1 MNMNY
6 KLKSVM
12 GSKKQVSNKV
22 IQQNDIVINADNEFV
37 LYFYEDFDQNSVR
50 EATRLLRLFNEGV
63 VELIDVNEKLAKLGE
78 PEQPL
83 PTLRIVISSAGG
95 SMHDLLA
102 ITNEIMTLKDL
113 DVVVITEANGYA
125 MSCGFLL
132 FMLGDIRTV
141 TSDFCTELLYHEV
154 QIHGVVHENGNLL
167 KKDIERANDVILRKY
182 KDIIVKETLVTEE
195 MLEEYREKDWIM
207 GIEEARKLR
216 IVNDKY
222 LYEKAMSVLE
232 ELSEDDD
239 KKVEDEKED
248 KPSKETKPSK
258 EEIEEVKELENKKDE
273 KVEKEVEEIEKVESS
288 DNDIE
293 SIIKRAI
300 KKNR

>member
-1 MNMNY
+1 MNINY

-12 GSKKQVSNKV
+12 GSKKQVSNRV
-22 IQQNDIVINADNEFV
+22 MPQNEIVINSDNEFV
-37 LYFYEDFDQNSVR
+37 LHFYEDFDQNSVR

-63 VELIDVNEKLAKLGE
+63 VELMDVNEKLAKLGE

-83 PTLRIVISSAGG
+83 PTLRIVISSLGG
-95 SMHDLLA
+95 SMYDLLA
-102 ITNEIMTLKDL
+102 ITNEIMALKDL
-113 DVVVITEANGYA
+113 DIVVITEANGYA

-207 GIEEARKLR
+207 DIEEARKLR

-222 LYEKAMSVLE
+222 LYEKAMIVLQD
-232 ELSEDDD
+232 LSEDDD
-239 KKVEDEKED
+239 KKVEEEKEA
-248 KPSKETKPSK
+248 KPSK
-258 EEIEEVKELENKKDE
+258 EEIEEVKELEKKKDE

-288 DNDIE
+288 DNNDIE
-293 SIIKRAI
+293 DIIKRAI

>member
-1 MNMNY
+1 MNMNF

-12 GSKKQVSNKV
+12 GSKKQVSSRV
-22 IQQNDIVINADNEFV
+22 MPQNEIVINSDNEFV
-37 LYFYEDFDQNSVR
+37 LHFYEDFAQDSVR

-63 VELIDVNEKLAKLGE
+63 VELMDVNEKLAKLGE

-83 PTLRIVISSAGG
+83 PTLRIVISSVGG
-95 SMHDLLA
+95 SMYDLLA
-102 ITNEIMTLKDL
+102 ITNEIMALKDL

-154 QIHGVVHENGNLL
+154 QMHGIVHENGNLL
-167 KKDIERANDVILRKY
+167 KKEIERANDVILRKY

-207 GIEEARKLR
+207 DIEEARKLR

-222 LYEKAMSVLE
+222 LYEKAMSVLQD
-232 ELSEDDD
+232 LSEDDE
-239 KKVEDEKED
+239 KVEEEKEA
-248 KPSKETKPSK
+248 KPSK
-258 EEIEEVKELENKKDE
+258 EEIEEVKELEKKKDE

-288 DNDIE
+288 DNNDIE
-293 SIIKRAI
+293 DIIKRAI

>member
-83 PTLRIVISSAGG
+83 PTLRIVISSLGG

-207 GIEEARKLR
+207 GIEEARELR

-222 LYEKAMSVLE
+222 LYEKAMNVLQ

-239 KKVEDEKED
+239 KKVEDEKEVESSKEV
-248 KPSKETKPSK
+248 KPSKEQ
-258 EEIEEVKELENKKDE
+258 IEEVEELENKKEE
-273 KVEKEVEEIEKVESS
+273 KVEKEVEKIVESN

>member
-12 GSKKQVSNKV
+12 GSKKQVSNRV
-22 IQQNDIVINADNEFV
+22 MPQNEIVINADNEFV
-37 LYFYEDFDQNSVR
+37 LHFYEDFDQDSTR
-50 EATRLLRLFNEGV
+50 EATRLLRSFNEGV

-83 PTLRIVISSAGG
+83 PTLRIVISSLGG
-95 SMHDLLA
+95 SMYDLLT
-102 ITNEIMTLKDL
+102 ITNEIMALKDL

-222 LYEKAMSVLE
+222 LYEKAMNMLQDLV
-232 ELSEDDD
+232 EDDD
-239 KKVEDEKED
+239 KKVEEEKEA
-248 KPSKETKPSK
+248 KPSK
-258 EEIEEVKELENKKDE
+258 EEIEEVKELEKKKDE

-288 DNDIE
+288 DNNDIE
-293 SIIKRAI
+293 DIIKRAI

>member
-63 VELIDVNEKLAKLGE
+63 AELIDVNEKLAKLGE

-239 KKVEDEKED
+239 KKVEDEKEVES
-248 KPSKETKPSK
+248 SKETKPSK
-258 EEIEEVKELENKKDE
+258 EQIEEVEELENKKEE
-273 KVEKEVEEIEKVESS
+273 KVEKEVEKIVESN

>member
-1 MNMNY
+1 MNMNF
-6 KLKSVM
+6 KLRSVM
-12 GSKKQVSNKV
+12 GSKKQVSNRV
-22 IQQNDIVINADNEFV
+22 IQQNEIVINNDNEFV
-37 LYFYEDFDQNSVR
+37 LYFYEDFAQDSVR

-63 VELIDVNEKLAKLGE
+63 VELMDVNEKLAKLGE

-83 PTLRIVISSAGG
+83 PTLRIVISSVGG
-95 SMHDLLA
+95 SMYDLLA
-102 ITNEIMTLKDL
+102 ITNEIMALKDL

-132 FMLGDIRTV
+132 YMLGDIRTV

-154 QIHGVVHENGNLL
+154 QMHGIVHENGNLL
-167 KKDIERANDVILRKY
+167 KKEIERANDVILRKY

-207 GIEEARKLR
+207 DIEEARKLR

-222 LYEKAMSVLE
+222 LYEKAMSVLQD
-232 ELSEDDD
+232 LSEDDE
-239 KKVEDEKED
+239 KVEEEKEA
-248 KPSKETKPSK
+248 KPSK
-258 EEIEEVKELENKKDE
+258 EEIEEVKELEKKKDE

-288 DNDIE
+288 DNNDIE
-293 SIIKRAI
+293 DIIKRAI

>member
-83 PTLRIVISSAGG
+83 PTLRIVISSLGG

-207 GIEEARKLR
+207 GIEEARELR

-222 LYEKAMSVLE
+222 LYEKAMNVLQ

-239 KKVEDEKED
+239 KKVEDEKEVESSKEA
-248 KPSKETKPSK
+248 KPSKEQ
-258 EEIEEVKELENKKDE
+258 IEEVEELENKKEE
-273 KVEKEVEEIEKVESS
+273 KVEKEVEKIVESN

>member
-207 GIEEARKLR
+207 GIEEARELR

-222 LYEKAMSVLE
+222 LYEKAMSVLQD
-232 ELSEDDD
+232 LAEDDD
-239 KKVEDEKED
+239 KKVEEKEN
-248 KPSKETKPSK
+248 KPSK
-258 EEIEEVKELENKKDE
+258 EEIEEVKELENKKEE
-273 KVEKEVEEIEKVESS
+273 KVEKEVEKIVESN

>member
-1 MNMNY
+1 MNMNF
-6 KLKSVM
+6 KLRSVM
-12 GSKKQVSNKV
+12 GSKKQVSNRV
-22 IQQNDIVINADNEFV
+22 IQQNEIVINNDNEFV
-37 LYFYEDFDQNSVR
+37 LYFYEDFAQDSVR

-63 VELIDVNEKLAKLGE
+63 VELMDVNEKLAKLGE

-83 PTLRIVISSAGG
+83 PTLRIVISSVGG
-95 SMHDLLA
+95 SMYDLLA
-102 ITNEIMTLKDL
+102 ITNEIMALKDL

-132 FMLGDIRTV
+132 YMLGDIRTV

-154 QIHGVVHENGNLL
+154 QMHGIVHENGNLL
-167 KKDIERANDVILRKY
+167 KKEIERANDVILRKY

-207 GIEEARKLR
+207 DIEEARKLR

-222 LYEKAMSVLE
+222 LYEKAMSVLQD
-232 ELSEDDD
+232 LSEDDE
-239 KKVEDEKED
+239 KVEEEKEA
-248 KPSKETKPSK
+248 KPSK
-258 EEIEEVKELENKKDE
+258 EEIEEVKELEKKKDE
-273 KVEKEVEEIEKVESS
+273 KVVKEVEEIEKVESS
-288 DNDIE
+288 DNNDIE
-293 SIIKRAI
+293 DIIKRAI

>member
-1 MNMNY
+1 MNF
-6 KLKSVM
+6 KLRSVM

-22 IQQNDIVINADNEFV
+22 IQQNEIVINNDNEFV
-37 LYFYEDFDQNSVR
+37 LYFYEDFSQDSVR
-50 EATRLLRLFNEGV
+50 EATRLLRLFNGGV
-63 VELIDVNEKLAKLGE
+63 VELMDVNEKLAKLGE

-83 PTLRIVISSAGG
+83 PTLRIVISSVGG
-95 SMHDLLA
+95 SMYDLLA
-102 ITNEIMTLKDL
+102 ITNEIMALKDL

-132 FMLGDIRTV
+132 YMLGDIRTV

-154 QIHGVVHENGNLL
+154 QMHGIVHENGNLL
-167 KKDIERANDVILRKY
+167 KKEIERANDVILRKY

-207 GIEEARKLR
+207 DIEEARKLR

-222 LYEKAMSVLE
+222 LYEKAMSVLQD
-232 ELSEDDD
+232 LSEDDE
-239 KKVEDEKED
+239 KVEEEKEA
-248 KPSKETKPSK
+248 KPSK
-258 EEIEEVKELENKKDE
+258 EEIEEVKELEKKKDE

-288 DNDIE
+288 DNNDIE
-293 SIIKRAI
+293 DIIKRAI

>member
-1 MNMNY
+1 MNINY

-12 GSKKQVSNKV
+12 GSKKQVSNRV
-22 IQQNDIVINADNEFV
+22 MPQNEIVINSDNEFV
-37 LYFYEDFDQNSVR
+37 LHFYEDFDQTSVR

-83 PTLRIVISSAGG
+83 PTLRIVISSLGG
-95 SMHDLLA
+95 SMYDLLTM
-102 ITNEIMTLKDL
+102 TNEIMALKDL

-154 QIHGVVHENGNLL
+154 QMHGVVHENANLL
-167 KKDIERANDVILRKY
+167 RKDIARYNDVILRKY
-182 KDIIVKETLVTEE
+182 KDIIINETLVTEE
-195 MLEEYREKDWIM
+195 MLEEYREKDWVM
-207 GIEEARKLR
+207 DIEEARKLR

-222 LYEKAMSVLE
+222 LYEKAMSVLQD
-232 ELSEDDD
+232 LAEDDD
-239 KKVEDEKED
+239 KKVEEKED
-248 KPSKETKPSK
+248 KPSKEVKPSK
-258 EEIEEVKELENKKDE
+258 EEIEEVKELEKKKDE

>member
-12 GSKKQVSNKV
+12 GSKKQVSNRV
-22 IQQNDIVINADNEFV
+22 MPQNEIVINSDNEFV
-37 LYFYEDFDQNSVR
+37 LHFYEDFAQDSVR

-63 VELIDVNEKLAKLGE
+63 VELMDVNEKLAKLGE

-83 PTLRIVISSAGG
+83 PTLRIVITSLGG
-95 SMHDLLA
+95 SMYDLLA
-102 ITNEIMTLKDL
+102 ITNEIMALKDL

-154 QIHGVVHENGNLL
+154 QMHGIVHENGNLL
-167 KKDIERANDVILRKY
+167 KKDIERANDIILRKY

-195 MLEEYREKDWIM
+195 MLEEYREKDWVM

-222 LYEKAMSVLE
+222 LYEKAMSVLQD
-232 ELSEDDD
+232 LNEDDD
-239 KKVEDEKED
+239 KKVEEKED
-248 KPSKETKPSK
+248 KPSK

>member
-1 MNMNY
+1 MNMNF

-12 GSKKQVSNKV
+12 GSKKQVSSRV
-22 IQQNDIVINADNEFV
+22 MPQNEIVINSDNEFV
-37 LYFYEDFDQNSVR
+37 LHFYEDFAQDSVR

-63 VELIDVNEKLAKLGE
+63 VELMDVNEKLAKLGE

-83 PTLRIVISSAGG
+83 PTLRIVISSVGG
-95 SMHDLLA
+95 SMYDLLA
-102 ITNEIMTLKDL
+102 ITNEIMALKDL

-154 QIHGVVHENGNLL
+154 QMHGIVHENGNLL
-167 KKDIERANDVILRKY
+167 KKEIERANDVILRKY

-207 GIEEARKLR
+207 DIEEARKLR

-222 LYEKAMSVLE
+222 LYEKAMSVLQD
-232 ELSEDDD
+232 LSEDDE
-239 KKVEDEKED
+239 KVEEEKEA
-248 KPSKETKPSK
+248 KPSK
-258 EEIEEVKELENKKDE
+258 EEIEEVKELEKKKDE
-273 KVEKEVEEIEKVESS
+273 KVEKEVEEIEKVESTG
-288 DNDIE
+288 NDIE
-293 SIIKRAI
+293 DIIKRAI

>member
-1 MNMNY
+1 MNMNF
-6 KLKSVM
+6 KLRSVM
-12 GSKKQVSNKV
+12 GSKKQVSNRV
-22 IQQNDIVINADNEFV
+22 IQQNEIVINNDNEFV
-37 LYFYEDFDQNSVR
+37 LYFYEDFAQDSVR

-63 VELIDVNEKLAKLGE
+63 VELMDVNEKLAKLGE

-83 PTLRIVISSAGG
+83 PTLRIVISSVGG
-95 SMHDLLA
+95 SMYDLLA
-102 ITNEIMTLKDL
+102 ITNEIMALKDL

-132 FMLGDIRTV
+132 YMLGDIRTV
-141 TSDFCTELLYHEV
+141 TSDFCTESLYHEV
-154 QIHGVVHENGNLL
+154 QMHGIVHENGNLL
-167 KKDIERANDVILRKY
+167 KKEIERANDVILRKY

-207 GIEEARKLR
+207 DIEEARKLR

-222 LYEKAMSVLE
+222 LYEKAMSVLQD
-232 ELSEDDD
+232 LSEDDE
-239 KKVEDEKED
+239 KVEEEKEA
-248 KPSKETKPSK
+248 KPSK
-258 EEIEEVKELENKKDE
+258 EEIEEVKELEKKKDE

-288 DNDIE
+288 DNNDIE
-293 SIIKRAI
+293 DIIKRAI

>member
-1 MNMNY
+1 MNMNF
-6 KLKSVM
+6 KLKSVL
-12 GSKKQVSNKV
+12 GSKKQVSNRV
-22 IQQNDIVINADNEFV
+22 MPQNEIVINSDNEFV
-37 LYFYEDFDQNSVR
+37 LHFYEDFAQDSVR

-63 VELIDVNEKLAKLGE
+63 VELMDVNEKLAKLGE

-83 PTLRIVISSAGG
+83 PTLRIVITSLGG
-95 SMHDLLA
+95 SMYDLLA
-102 ITNEIMTLKDL
+102 ITNEIMALKDL
-113 DVVVITEANGYA
+113 DIVVITEANGYA

-154 QIHGVVHENGNLL
+154 QMHGIVHENGNLL
-167 KKDIERANDVILRKY
+167 KKDIERANDIILRKY

-195 MLEEYREKDWIM
+195 MLEEYREKDWVM

-222 LYEKAMSVLE
+222 LYEKAMSMLQD
-232 ELSEDDD
+232 LSEDDD
-239 KKVEDEKED
+239 KKVEEKED
-248 KPSKETKPSK
+248 KPSK

-273 KVEKEVEEIEKVESS
+273 KVEKEVEEIEKVES
-288 DNDIE
+288 NDIE
-293 SIIKRAI
+293 DIIKRAI

>member
-1 MNMNY
+1 MNMNF

-12 GSKKQVSNKV
+12 GSKKQVSNRV
-22 IQQNDIVINADNEFV
+22 IQQNEIVINSDNEFV
-37 LYFYEDFDQNSVR
+37 LHFYEDFNQDSVR

-63 VELIDVNEKLAKLGE
+63 VELMDVNEKLAKLGE

-83 PTLRIVISSAGG
+83 PTLRIVISSVGG
-95 SMHDLLA
+95 SMYDLLA
-102 ITNEIMTLKDL
+102 ITNEIMALKDL

-132 FMLGDIRTV
+132 YMLGDIRTV

-154 QIHGVVHENGNLL
+154 QMHGIVHENGNLL
-167 KKDIERANDVILRKY
+167 KKEIERANDVILRKY

-207 GIEEARKLR
+207 DIEEARKLH

-222 LYEKAMSVLE
+222 LYEKAMSVLQD
-232 ELSEDDD
+232 LSEDDE
-239 KKVEDEKED
+239 KVEEEKEA
-248 KPSKETKPSK
+248 KPSK
-258 EEIEEVKELENKKDE
+258 EEIEEVKELEKKKDE

-288 DNDIE
+288 DNNDIE
-293 SIIKRAI
+293 DIIKRAI

>member
-12 GSKKQVSNKV
+12 GSKKQVSNRV

-207 GIEEARKLR
+207 GIEEARELR

-222 LYEKAMSVLE
+222 LYEKAMNVLQ

-239 KKVEDEKED
+239 KKVEDEKEVESSKEV
-248 KPSKETKPSK
+248 KPSKEQ
-258 EEIEEVKELENKKDE
+258 IEEVEELENKKEE
-273 KVEKEVEEIEKVESS
+273 KVEKEVEKIVESN

>member
-207 GIEEARKLR
+207 GIEEARELR

-222 LYEKAMSVLE
+222 LYEKAMNVLQ

-239 KKVEDEKED
+239 KKVEDEKEVESSKEA
-248 KPSKETKPSK
+248 KPSKES
-258 EEIEEVKELENKKDE
+258 NKG
-273 KVEKEVEEIEKVESS
+273 
-288 DNDIE
+288 
-293 SIIKRAI
+293 
-300 KKNR
+300 

>member
-1 MNMNY
+1 MNMNF
-6 KLKSVM
+6 KLRSVM

-22 IQQNDIVINADNEFV
+22 IQQNEIVINNDNEFV
-37 LYFYEDFDQNSVR
+37 LYFYEDFAQDSVR
-50 EATRLLRLFNEGV
+50 EATRLLRLFNGGV
-63 VELIDVNEKLAKLGE
+63 VELMDVNEKLAKLGE

-83 PTLRIVISSAGG
+83 PTLRIVISSVGG
-95 SMHDLLA
+95 SMYDLLA
-102 ITNEIMTLKDL
+102 ITNEIMALKDL

-132 FMLGDIRTV
+132 YMLGDIRTV

-154 QIHGVVHENGNLL
+154 QMHGIVHENGNLL
-167 KKDIERANDVILRKY
+167 KKEIERANDVILRKY

-207 GIEEARKLR
+207 DIEEARKLR

-222 LYEKAMSVLE
+222 LYEKAMSVLQD
-232 ELSEDDD
+232 LSEDDE
-239 KKVEDEKED
+239 KVEEEKEA
-248 KPSKETKPSK
+248 KPSK
-258 EEIEEVKELENKKDE
+258 EEIEEVKELEKKKDE

-288 DNDIE
+288 DNNDIE
-293 SIIKRAI
+293 DIIKRAI

>member
-207 GIEEARKLR
+207 GIEEARELR

-222 LYEKAMSVLE
+222 LYEKAMSVLQD
-232 ELSEDDD
+232 LAEDDD
-239 KKVEDEKED
+239 KKVEE
-248 KPSKETKPSK
+248 KETKPSK

>member
-1 MNMNY
+1 MNF
-6 KLKSVM
+6 KLRSVM
-12 GSKKQVSNKV
+12 GSKKQVSNRV
-22 IQQNDIVINADNEFV
+22 IQQNEIVMNNDNEFV
-37 LYFYEDFDQNSVR
+37 LYFYEDFAQDSVR

-63 VELIDVNEKLAKLGE
+63 VELMDVNEKLAKLGE

-83 PTLRIVISSAGG
+83 PTLRIVISSVGG
-95 SMHDLLA
+95 SMYDLLA
-102 ITNEIMTLKDL
+102 ITNEIMALKDL

-132 FMLGDIRTV
+132 YMLGDIRTV

-154 QIHGVVHENGNLL
+154 QMHGIVHENGNLL
-167 KKDIERANDVILRKY
+167 KKEIERANDVILRKY

-207 GIEEARKLR
+207 DIEEARKLR

-222 LYEKAMSVLE
+222 LYEKAMSVLQD
-232 ELSEDDD
+232 LSEDDE
-239 KKVEDEKED
+239 KVEEEKEA
-248 KPSKETKPSK
+248 KPSK
-258 EEIEEVKELENKKDE
+258 EEIEEVKELEKKKDE

-288 DNDIE
+288 DNNDIE
-293 SIIKRAI
+293 DIIKRAI

>member
-6 KLKSVM
+6 KLKSIV
-12 GSKKQVSNKV
+12 GSKKQVSNKI
-22 IQQNDIVINADNEFV
+22 IQQNEIVINSDNEFV

-63 VELIDVNEKLAKLGE
+63 VELMDVNEKLAKLGE

-83 PTLRIVISSAGG
+83 PTLRIVISSVGG
-95 SMHDLLA
+95 SMYDLLA
-102 ITNEIMTLKDL
+102 ITNEIMALKDL

-132 FMLGDIRTV
+132 YMLGDIRTV

-154 QIHGVVHENGNLL
+154 QMHGIVHENGNLL
-167 KKDIERANDVILRKY
+167 KKEIERANDVILRKY

-207 GIEEARKLR
+207 DIEEARKLR

-222 LYEKAMSVLE
+222 LYEKAMSVLQD
-232 ELSEDDD
+232 LSEDDE
-239 KKVEDEKED
+239 KVEEEKEA
-248 KPSKETKPSK
+248 KPSK
-258 EEIEEVKELENKKDE
+258 EEIEEVKELEKKKDE

-288 DNDIE
+288 DNNDIE
-293 SIIKRAI
+293 DIIKRAI

>member
-1 MNMNY
+1 MNF

-12 GSKKQVSNKV
+12 GSKKQVSSRV
-22 IQQNDIVINADNEFV
+22 MPQNEIVINSDNEFV
-37 LYFYEDFDQNSVR
+37 LHFYEDFAQDSVR

-63 VELIDVNEKLAKLGE
+63 VELMDVNEKLAKLGE

-83 PTLRIVISSAGG
+83 PTLRIVISSVGG
-95 SMHDLLA
+95 SMYDLLA
-102 ITNEIMTLKDL
+102 ITNEIMALKDL

-154 QIHGVVHENGNLL
+154 QMHGIVHENGNLL
-167 KKDIERANDVILRKY
+167 KKEIERANDVILRKY

-207 GIEEARKLR
+207 DIEEARKLR

-222 LYEKAMSVLE
+222 LYEKAMSVLQD
-232 ELSEDDD
+232 LSEDDE
-239 KKVEDEKED
+239 KVEEEKEA
-248 KPSKETKPSK
+248 KPSK
-258 EEIEEVKELENKKDE
+258 EEIEEVKELEKKKDE

-288 DNDIE
+288 DNNDIE
-293 SIIKRAI
+293 DIIKRAI

>member
-1 MNMNY
+1 MNF
-6 KLKSVM
+6 KLRSVM
-12 GSKKQVSNKV
+12 GSKKQVSNRV
-22 IQQNDIVINADNEFV
+22 IQQNEIVINNDNEFV
-37 LYFYEDFDQNSVR
+37 LYFYEDFAQDSVR

-63 VELIDVNEKLAKLGE
+63 VELMDVNEKLAKLGE

-83 PTLRIVISSAGG
+83 PTLRIVISSVGG
-95 SMHDLLA
+95 SMYDLLA
-102 ITNEIMTLKDL
+102 ITNEIMALKDL

-132 FMLGDIRTV
+132 YMLGDIRTV

-154 QIHGVVHENGNLL
+154 QMHGIVHENGNLL
-167 KKDIERANDVILRKY
+167 KKEIERANDVILRKY

-207 GIEEARKLR
+207 DIEEARKLR

-222 LYEKAMSVLE
+222 LYEKAMSVLQD
-232 ELSEDDD
+232 LSEDDE
-239 KKVEDEKED
+239 KVEEEKEA
-248 KPSKETKPSK
+248 KPSK
-258 EEIEEVKELENKKDE
+258 EEIEEVKELEKKKDE

-288 DNDIE
+288 DNNDIE
-293 SIIKRAI
+293 DIIKRAI

>member
-6 KLKSVM
+6 KLRSVM

-83 PTLRIVISSAGG
+83 PTLRIVISSLGG

-207 GIEEARKLR
+207 GIEEARELR

-222 LYEKAMSVLE
+222 LYEKAMNVLQ

-239 KKVEDEKED
+239 KKVEDEKEVESTKEA
-248 KPSKETKPSK
+248 KPSKEQ
-258 EEIEEVKELENKKDE
+258 IEEVEELENKKEE
-273 KVEKEVEEIEKVESS
+273 KVEKEVEKIVESN

>member
-239 KKVEDEKED
+239 KKVEDEKEVES
-248 KPSKETKPSK
+248 SKETKPSK
-258 EEIEEVKELENKKDE
+258 EQIEEVEELENKKEE
-273 KVEKEVEEIEKVESS
+273 KVEKEVEKIVESN

>member
-22 IQQNDIVINADNEFV
+22 IQQNDIVINGDNEFV

-83 PTLRIVISSAGG
+83 PTLRIVISSPGG
-95 SMHDLLA
+95 SMYDLLA
-102 ITNEIMTLKDL
+102 ITNEIMALKDL

-154 QIHGVVHENGNLL
+154 QMHGVVHENGNLL
-167 KKDIERANDVILRKY
+167 KKEIERANDVVLRKY

-207 GIEEARKLR
+207 DIEEARKLR

-222 LYEKAMSVLE
+222 LYEKAMNVLQ

-239 KKVEDEKED
+239 KKVEDEKEVES
-248 KPSKETKPSK
+248 SKETKPSK
-258 EEIEEVKELENKKDE
+258 EQIEEVEELENKKEE
-273 KVEKEVEEIEKVESS
+273 KVEKEVEKIVESN

-293 SIIKRAI
+293 SIIRRAI

>member
-12 GSKKQVSNKV
+12 GSKKQVSNRV
-22 IQQNDIVINADNEFV
+22 MPQNEIVINADNEFV
-37 LYFYEDFDQNSVR
+37 LHFYEDFGQDAAR

-83 PTLRIVISSAGG
+83 PTLRIVISSVGG
-95 SMHDLLA
+95 SMYDLLA
-102 ITNEIMTLKDL
+102 ITNEIMALKDL

-154 QIHGVVHENGNLL
+154 QIHGIVHENGNLL
-167 KKDIERANDVILRKY
+167 KKDIERANDIILRKY

-222 LYEKAMSVLE
+222 LYEKAMNMLQD
-232 ELSEDDD
+232 LAEDDD
-239 KKVEDEKED
+239 KKVEEEKEV
-248 KPSKETKPSK
+248 KPSK

-293 SIIKRAI
+293 AIIKRAI

>member
-1 MNMNY
+1 MNF
-6 KLKSVM
+6 KLRSVM

-22 IQQNDIVINADNEFV
+22 IQQNEIVINNDNEFV
-37 LYFYEDFDQNSVR
+37 LYFYEDFAQDSVR
-50 EATRLLRLFNEGV
+50 EATRLLRLFNGGV
-63 VELIDVNEKLAKLGE
+63 VELMDVNEKLAKLGE

-83 PTLRIVISSAGG
+83 PTLRIVISSVGG
-95 SMHDLLA
+95 SMYDLLA
-102 ITNEIMTLKDL
+102 ITNEIMALKDL

-132 FMLGDIRTV
+132 YMLGDIRTV

-154 QIHGVVHENGNLL
+154 QMHGIVHENGNLL
-167 KKDIERANDVILRKY
+167 KKEIERANDVILRKY

-207 GIEEARKLR
+207 DIEEARKLR

-222 LYEKAMSVLE
+222 LYEKAMSVLQD
-232 ELSEDDD
+232 LSEDDE
-239 KKVEDEKED
+239 KVEEEKEA
-248 KPSKETKPSK
+248 KPSK
-258 EEIEEVKELENKKDE
+258 EEIEEVKELEKKKDE

-288 DNDIE
+288 DNNDIE
-293 SIIKRAI
+293 DIIKRAI

>member
-1 MNMNY
+1 MNY
-6 KLKSVM
+6 KLKSIV
-12 GSKKQVSNKV
+12 GSKKQVSNKI
-22 IQQNDIVINADNEFV
+22 IQQNEIVINSDNEFV

-63 VELIDVNEKLAKLGE
+63 VELMDVNEKLAKLGE

-83 PTLRIVISSAGG
+83 PTLRIVISSVGG
-95 SMHDLLA
+95 SMYDLLA
-102 ITNEIMTLKDL
+102 ITNEIMALKDL

-132 FMLGDIRTV
+132 YMLGDIRTV

-154 QIHGVVHENGNLL
+154 QMHGIVHENGNLL
-167 KKDIERANDVILRKY
+167 KKEIERANDVILRKY

-207 GIEEARKLR
+207 DIEEARKLR

-222 LYEKAMSVLE
+222 LYEKAMSVLQD
-232 ELSEDDD
+232 LSEDDE
-239 KKVEDEKED
+239 KVEEEKEA
-248 KPSKETKPSK
+248 KPSK
-258 EEIEEVKELENKKDE
+258 EEIEEVKELEKKKDE

-288 DNDIE
+288 DNNDIE
-293 SIIKRAI
+293 DIIKRAI

>member
-248 KPSKETKPSK
+248 KPSKE
-258 EEIEEVKELENKKDE
+258 EIEEVKELENKKDE